1 MTILDNLE
9 DSNKV
14 VAVIGGGP
22 TGMSCALWL
31 KHLGFLPIII
41 EKSKQ
46 LGGLQRVSPFEN
58 VWYLGVPGLTGYE
71 LAERFREHLK
81 AESIT
86 ILLDSKL
93 KSITKAGEHFSIV
106 TNTDEFTARCLVIA
120 TGQRIRGY
128 EDLKSVKGSQE
139 LLSSKRVCFN
149 PGATLSLKSN
159 LDGQVVG
166 IVGGGD
172 NGLRTAIHFAN
183 TAKHIHLFVR
193 SELRGFNL
201 NQQQISELIQA
212 GRITLH
218 QPVLIERFEVGTEN
232 IYIAFKGEK
241 NNEDGLLLDYLCF
254 RMGFEP
260 NAEDI
265 VQLCEEGRI
274 GSLKLCPRGYIATD
288 KFLRTSVSNIY
299 AAGDV
304 TNPRDPCV
312 ATAVAQ
318 GAIAARSIDEDLQ
331 IAVLTKR

>member
-1 MTILDNLE
+1 MTVLDNKD
-9 DSNKV
+9 DSNKI

-41 EKSKQ
+41 EKSEQ
-46 LGGLQRVSPFEN
+46 LGGLQRVSHFQN
-58 VWYLGVPGLTGYE
+58 VWYLGLPGYTGYE
-71 LAERFREHLK
+71 LAERFREHMK

-86 ILLDSKL
+86 MLLDSKL
-93 KSITKAGEHFSIV
+93 KSITRAGERFRIV
-106 TNTDEFTARCLVIA
+106 TKTDEFTARCLVIA

-128 EDLKSVKGSQE
+128 EDLKSVKGSHE

-149 PGATLSLKSN
+149 PGATPLLVSN
-159 LDGQVVG
+159 LDRQVVG

-172 NGLRTAIHFAN
+172 NGLVTAIRLAN

-193 SELRGFNL
+193 SELRGFDL

-212 GRITLH
+212 GKITLH
-218 QPVLIERFEVGTEN
+218 QPVLIEGFEVDAEK

-241 NNEDGLLLDYLCF
+241 NREDGLFLDYLCF

-260 NAEDI
+260 NVEDI
-265 VQLCEEGRI
+265 VQLTQEGGI
-274 GSLKLCPRGYIATD
+274 GSLKLSPGGYIATD
-288 KFLRTSVSNIY
+288 GFLRTSVSNIY

-318 GAIAARSIDEDLQ
+318 GAIAARSIDEDVR
-331 IAVLTKR
+331 I